1 MKQFLDDYFK
11 ISRHQST
18 IQREVL
24 GGITTFLTVAYI
36 IVVNPAILSAAG
48 IPKGPSTV
56 ATILTAAVGTL
67 IMGVYAR
74 RPFAVAPYM
83 GENAFIAFTVV
94 GLLGYHWTQALG
106 AVFVAGVIFV
116 VITALKI
123 RTWFVEAIPPCLKY
137 AFAVGIGLF
146 LSLLGLVDAGIVIS
160 GTPSAPVQIGAMS
173 HLKPIMAVLGF
184 VLISVLLTL
193 KVRGGILY
201 GMIAI
206 TIAGYVLKLTP
217 MPSELVSL
225 PPSMS
230 DVFLKLD
237 IAGSLRWGFFPVIL
251 TIFVMSLVDTMGTL
265 IGLSARAGLLD
276 KHGNLPEIE
285 KPMMADAVAN
295 VAGSLIG
302 TTTSGAYIE
311 SAAGIEAGAKTGLA
325 SVVTATL
332 FLLGLFFAPF
342 LTSVPAYAYGPA
354 LVAVGAMMI
363 SVIKEI
369 NFDDLTELIPAFVT
383 IILMC
388 FTYNLGVGI
397 TAGFIV
403 FPLMKLLTG
412 RRREVHPGMWALF
425 ALSLLFYIFYP
436 YHR

>member
-1 MKQFLDDYFK
+1 MKQFLESYFHL
-11 ISRHQST
+11 SRHRTT

-24 GGITTFLTVAYI
+24 GGVTTFLTVSYI
-36 IVVNPAILSAAG
+36 IVVNPAILAVAG
-48 IPKGPSTV
+48 IPKGASTV

-67 IMGVYAR
+67 IMGLYAR

-94 GLLGYHWTQALG
+94 GMLGYHWTQALG
-106 AVFVAGVIFV
+106 AVFLAGVIFV
-116 VITALKI
+116 FITLFKV
-123 RTWFVEAIPPCLKY
+123 RTWFVDAIPACLKY

-146 LSLLGLVDAGIVIS
+146 LSLLGLVDAGIVQA
-160 GTPSAPVQIGAMS
+160 GTAEAPVRVGNLANLQ
-173 HLKPIMAVLGF
+173 AVLAVAGF
-184 VLISVLLTL
+184 IGISVLLIL
-193 KVRGGILY
+193 KIRGAILY
-201 GMIAI
+201 GMVAI
-206 TIAGYVLKLTP
+206 TVAGFALGVTP
-217 MPSELVSL
+217 APREIISM
-225 PPSMS
+225 PPSIS
-230 DVFLKLD
+230 DIFLKLD
-237 IAGSLRWGFFPVIL
+237 IRGALDWGFFPVIL

-276 KHGNLPEIE
+276 KKGNLPHIE
-285 KPMMADAVAN
+285 KPMMADAIAN
-295 VAGSLIG
+295 VFAPLIG

-325 SVVTATL
+325 SVVTALL

-342 LTSVPAYAYGPA
+342 LTSIPAYAYGPA
-354 LVAVGAMMI
+354 LVVVGSLMI
-363 SVIKEI
+363 GVIREI
-369 NFDDLTELIPAFVT
+369 NFDDLTELVPAFGT

-397 TAGFIV
+397 TAGFILY
-403 FPLMKLLTG
+403 PLMKLLTG
-412 RRREVHPGMWALF
+412 RAREVHSGMWALF